1 MSATRQTQEPRVPVD
16 RRQFVVQGSTAVAAL
31 GVGLAG
37 TPRGASA
44 AAPLR
49 GAAFAAAIAEEAAQ
63 ASPQQGAAMTFDDSW
78 LAKLDGKSSQ
88 VFDCPKHLNGGIL
101 IPIANWFGAMIN
113 SHGKAAADCVPI
125 LALHGTSIGVA
136 MQDHLWEK
144 FKLGEKL
151 EVDDRVTSAR
161 SVRNPWYR
169 EADSASPSARIRV
182 AALQERGLI
191 VIICN
196 NNLRGWS
203 GMLARETN
211 QTADATREELIAGL
225 VPGTIVVPAA
235 VAAIHRAQ
243 IAGAGYSYLT
253 D

>member
-1 MSATRQTQEPRVPVD
+1 VSVD
-16 RRQFVVQGSTAVAAL
+16 RRQFVLQGSTAVAAL
-31 GVGLAG
+31 GVGLAAA
-37 TPRGASA
+37 PRTAHA

-49 GAAFAAAIAEEAAQ
+49 GADFAAALAEEAAL
-63 ASPQQGAAMTFDDSW
+63 AAQQGAPLVVDDSW
-78 LAKLDGKSSQ
+78 LAKIDGKSSQ

-113 SHGKAAADCVPI
+113 SHGKAAADCVPV

-151 EVDDRVTSAR
+151 EVDDPLTRAR
-161 SVRNPWYR
+161 SIRNPWYR
-169 EADSASPSARIRV
+169 EADPASPSARIRI
-182 AALQERGLI
+182 AALQERGMI

-211 QTADATREELIAGL
+211 QTVDATREEMIAGL

-243 IAGAGYSYLT
+243 KAGAGYSYLT

>member
-1 MSATRQTQEPRVPVD
+1 VSVD
-16 RRQFVVQGSTAVAAL
+16 RRQFVLQGSTAVAAL
-31 GVGLAG
+31 GVGLAA
-37 TPRGASA
+37 TSRPAHA

-49 GAAFAAAIAEEAAQ
+49 GREFAAALAEEVAL
-63 ASPQQGAAMTFDDSW
+63 ASASQQSAPLVVDDSW
-78 LAKLDGKSSQ
+78 LAKLEGKSSQ
-88 VFDCPKHLNGGIL
+88 IFDSPKHLNGGIL
-101 IPIANWFGAMIN
+101 IPIANYLGAMIN
-113 SHGKAAADCVPI
+113 SHGKAATDVVPV

-136 MQDHLWEK
+136 MQDHLWAK

-151 EVDDRVTSAR
+151 EVDDPLTRAR
-161 SVRNPWYR
+161 SIRNPWYR
-169 EADSASPSARIRV
+169 EADPAAPAARIRI
-182 AALQERGLI
+182 AALQERGMI

-211 QTADATREELIAGL
+211 QTVDATREEMIAGL

-243 IAGAGYSYLT
+243 AAGAGYSYLT

>member
-1 MSATRQTQEPRVPVD
+1 VSVD
-16 RRQFVVQGSTAVAAL
+16 RRQFVLQGSTAVAAL
-31 GVGLAG
+31 GVGLGAV
-37 TPRGASA
+37 PRAANA

-49 GAAFAAAIAEEAAQ
+49 GAEFSVALAEEVAL
-63 ASPQQGAAMTFDDSW
+63 ASASQQSTPLVVDDSW
-78 LAKLDGKSSQ
+78 LAKIEGKSSQ

-101 IPIANWFGAMIN
+101 IPIANYLGAMIN
-113 SHGKAAADCVPI
+113 SHGKAAGDVVPI

-151 EVDDRVTSAR
+151 EADDRLTSAR

-169 EADSASPSARIRV
+169 EADPASPSARIRV
-182 AALQERGLI
+182 AALQERGMI

-211 QTADATREELIAGL
+211 QTADATRDELVAGL

-243 IAGAGYSYLT
+243 KAGAGYSYLT